1 MKIMKNTYR
10 QMLRCALA
18 AVPMACAVLLSSC
31 YGDEADGCPPD
42 AGSAVPVKVN
52 VSAGEIG
59 DLNASRAG
67 GDANAEDGEFIN
79 TLYVY
84 IVKEESS
91 PTGTVLRVHE
101 NLSPDLTRDPLAQ
114 GGNLTDWTS
123 ETFTLEPGKYTF
135 YAFAN
140 IDDYS
145 GEYSG
150 AEGSSPTQRTG
161 KDLLDDCFGAT
172 SGQERPQFRN
182 GDLADFRLYDPASE
196 VNIEAGKYIPMS
208 AVASITV
215 SGDLNAS
222 GGIIV
227 DLPLER
233 LVSKVRMTVGDGAT
247 LSSNASVTFSGCSQ
261 NVPLMAASTGI
272 SRGSRDAS
280 ATKSFENGSRQVE
293 FYVNET
299 PAGDPFTVTL
309 NTGNTTGV
317 STYQATTELDNIPR
331 NSIYPLTLTFEGADI
346 QLTPTAYLQVT
357 GLPAYD
363 VTYDVDYD
371 TNTYTFG
378 ITYGSYLVIT
388 PSVNGAQ
395 GTPQFT
401 WSEVTGNPDGMG
413 PITGDVQ
420 PPTLTANS
428 LGRLFT
434 ADPSIDGNEYRL
446 QLRAQWTDGHDYD
459 RTYNVIVEISQDYD
473 EVLNGIIDNLSLSSA
488 GTRGAVTTLSPER
501 LNMVK
506 IK

>member
-1 MKIMKNTYR
+1 
-10 QMLRCALA
+10 
-18 AVPMACAVLLSSC
+18 
-31 YGDEADGCPPD
+31 
-42 AGSAVPVKVN
+42 
-52 VSAGEIG
+52 
-59 DLNASRAG
+59 
-67 GDANAEDGEFIN
+67 
-79 TLYVY
+79 
-84 IVKEESS
+84 
-91 PTGTVLRVHE
+91 
-101 NLSPDLTRDPLAQ
+101 
-114 GGNLTDWTS
+114 
-123 ETFTLEPGKYTF
+123 
-135 YAFAN
+135 
-140 IDDYS
+140 
-145 GEYSG
+145 
-150 AEGSSPTQRTG
+150 
-161 KDLLDDCFGAT
+161 
-172 SGQERPQFRN
+172 
-182 GDLADFRLYDPASE
+182 
-196 VNIEAGKYIPMS
+196 
-208 AVASITV
+208 
-215 SGDLNAS
+215 
-222 GGIIV
+222 
-227 DLPLER
+227 
-233 LVSKVRMTVGDGAT
+233 
-247 LSSNASVTFSGCSQ
+247 
-261 NVPLMAASTGI
+261 MAASTDI

-280 ATKSFENGSRQVE
+280 TTKSFEDGSRQIE

-299 PAGDPFTVTL
+299 PTGDPFTVTL

-331 NSIYPLTLTFEGADI
+331 NSIYPLTLTFDGEGI
-346 QLTPTAYLQVT
+346 QLTPTAYLQVM
-357 GLPAYD
+357 GMPAYD

-371 TNTYTFG
+371 TDTYTFG

>member
-1 MKIMKNTYR
+1 MKIMNNTYR

-101 NLSPDLTRDPLAQ
+101 NLSPGLTRDPLAQ

-145 GEYSG
+145 GEYGG
-150 AEGSSPTQRTG
+150 AEGSPTQRTG

-172 SGQERPQFRN
+172 SGQEHPQFRN
-182 GDLADFRLYDPASE
+182 GDLADFRLYDPASK

-280 ATKSFENGSRQVE
+280 TTKSFENGSRQVE

-357 GLPAYD
+357 GMPAYD
-363 VTYDVDYD
+363 VTYDVDYN

-413 PITGDVQ
+413 PITGNVQ
-420 PPTLTANS
+420 PPTQTANS